1 MAESVYRL
9 QIPQG
14 YTPALDI
21 LETEKAIKILKDA
34 FEAELAQALHLTR
47 VSAPLFVLPETGLND
62 NLNGVERP
70 VSFDIRYQ
78 GGQVAEIVH
87 SLAKWK
93 RFALQ
98 RYGFAPGSGLYTDMN
113 AVRRDEITDNVH
125 SLYVDQWDWERAITA
140 DRRTPDFLKHIVR
153 KIYGVFLRTQE
164 RIRECYPQLA
174 AMLPGEVT
182 FLTTQELEDRWPAL
196 SAADRETAA
205 VKEHGAVFLMGIGGK
220 LRSGAPHDGRAPD
233 YDDCA
238 NGIGLLDIVENR
250 LVGAGLRRLG
260 PERRPAVLLSRAR
273 PGAGAILHGHPGG
286 RRLSRRP
293 AERSG
298 MRGPRRP
305 PLPEG
310 AAGGRASPHHRRGNR
325 AVPAVHVLPSKSPYW
340 RGAGFHLAGRDA
352 PRMRA
357 GGYPAAVE
365 RTGNQVSVDGKTG
378 WLFTAIP
385 FLTPPVPAPARRS
398 RPSPCSST

>member
-125 SLYVDQWDWERAITA
+125 SLYVDQWDWEPGPITA

-164 RIRECYPQLA
+164 RIGNA
-174 AMLPGEVT
+174 
-182 FLTTQELEDRWPAL
+182 
-196 SAADRETAA
+196 TAA
-205 VKEHGAVFLMGIGGK
+205 CRHAAGGSD
-220 LRSGAPHDGRAPD
+220 LPHHSGAGGPLARAERRRPGNRRCKRTRRGFPDGNRREAAFRRPARRRAPD
-233 YDDCA
+233 YDDWA
-238 NGIGLLDIVENR
+238 
-250 LVGAGLRRLG
+250 
-260 PERRPAVLLSRAR
+260 
-273 PGAGAILHGHPGG
+273 
-286 RRLSRRP
+286 
-293 AERSG
+293 
-298 MRGPRRP
+298 
-305 PLPEG
+305 
-310 AAGGRASPHHRRGNR
+310 
-325 AVPAVHVLPSKSPYW
+325 
-340 RGAGFHLAGRDA
+340 
-352 PRMRA
+352 
-357 GGYPAAVE
+357 
-365 RTGNQVSVDGKTG
+365 
-378 WLFTAIP
+378 
-385 FLTPPVPAPARRS
+385 
-398 RPSPCSST
+398 